1 MRAHAKVEDTI
12 ARLKDS
18 GLKHMPFSDFDANS
32 ARTQLVAL
40 SHTLVRWFQQLRLA
54 GTQLADAAPKRLRWQ
69 LWHAPARL
77 VRSARRWT
85 KLGSRLTS
93 SSVTTRCCQ
102 SRHLNSTIRLAL
114 PPTATTNAVSCRR
127 PRECPASSAPPGTS
141 MKAKAN
147 RP

>member
-1 MRAHAKVEDTI
+1 MQHSVVGNPSAFRAATHADGDPAALDAHMRAHAKVEDTI

-85 KLGSRLTS
+85 LRLPDWWP
-93 SSVTTRCCQ
+93 TTPQLLHACD
-102 SRHLNSTIRLAL
+102 
-114 PPTATTNAVSCRR
+114 PG
-127 PRECPASSAPPGTS
+127 AP
-141 MKAKAN
+141 
-147 RP
+147 